1 MSKVLVTGASGL
13 IGSRIIRTL
22 AERGMD
28 VVGTARSS
36 SEKLC
41 QELGVPVRQLDVLS
55 PHSNALA
62 GLQAECLIHCAT
74 ANDIV
79 SKVPAHGMNL
89 TVNGTWNVLELARTL
104 GISRFIFFSTFQV
117 FGTELSGIVDESRPP
132 CCESAYGLNHWFGEE
147 VCRMFA
153 SKYPM
158 DIAAVRP
165 SNVYGAPLA
174 SSVHRESLVPT
185 CFVQSA
191 IRSGEIVLHSSGR
204 QRRNFISTEEVAQ
217 GCAYLV
223 DNLSRGFEIINLCSA
238 YNASIREIAQIT
250 AEVFEQRFDRPL
262 PIHSRSANPLCGNEF
277 AARSKLRFLWNS
289 PEHSAES
296 MRTAIARLFDGMS
309 ARLPLVTAS

>member
-191 IRSGEIVLHSSGR
+191 IRSGEIVLQSSGR
-204 QRRNFISTEEVAQ
+204 NAAISFQQKKWLKDVPTWWITFH
-217 GCAYLV
+217 GGLR
-223 DNLSRGFEIINLCSA
+223 LS
-238 YNASIREIAQIT
+238 T
-250 AEVFEQRFDRPL
+250 
-262 PIHSRSANPLCGNEF
+262 F
-277 AARSKLRFLWNS
+277 ARHTTLRY
-289 PEHSAES
+289 
-296 MRTAIARLFDGMS
+296 ARLRKSPRKCSSSVSTDHCRYIL
-309 ARLPLVTAS
+309 ARQILCVGTSLQRDPSSGFSGTLLNIQLNRCERR